1 MKITAIIQARMGSTR
16 LPGKVLMDLG
26 GETVLC
32 RVVRRL
38 RRASMI
44 QEVAVATTESPRD
57 EPIIEACRQL
67 GVAYFCGP
75 EQDVLDRYFRAVQQF
90 GSDAVVRITSDC
102 PLIDP
107 ELVDQVVDSFV
118 AHHADF
124 GCNVLPRKYPRGL
137 DTEVF
142 TAEALRKVWQLSDQP
157 HQREHVTSLFYERPG
172 SFRHATVSG
181 EQDYS
186 CYRWTL
192 DTPEDLCLIRAIYS
206 HFEHRDDFAWREV
219 LALMERLPEL
229 ASLNAHIEQKPVRE
243 NENAQ
248 VY

>member
-44 QEVAVATTESPRD
+44 QEVVVATTESAID
-57 EPIIEACRQL
+57 EPVIEACRQL
-67 GVAYFCGP
+67 GVAYFRGS
-75 EQDVLDRYFRAVQQF
+75 EQDVLDRYFRAAQQF
-90 GSDAVVRITSDC
+90 GSNAVVRITSDC

-107 ELVDQVVDSFV
+107 ELVDRVVDSFV
-118 AHHADF
+118 EHHADF
-124 GCNVLPRKYPRGL
+124 ACNVLPRKYPSGL

-142 TAEALRKVWQLSDQP
+142 TAEALKKAWQLSDQP
-157 HQREHVTSLFYERPG
+157 HQREHVTSLFYERPDI
-172 SFRHATVSG
+172 FRHAPVCG
-181 EQDYS
+181 KQDYS

-192 DTPEDLCLIRAIYS
+192 DTSEDLRLIRAIYS
-206 HFEHRDDFAWREV
+206 HFERRDDFGWREV

-229 ASLNAHIEQKPVRE
+229 ATLNAHIVQKPVRG

-248 VY
+248 VS

>member
-1 MKITAIIQARMGSTR
+1 MGSTR

-44 QEVAVATTESPRD
+44 QEVAVATTESARD

-107 ELVDQVVDSFV
+107 ELVDRVIDSLV
-118 AHHADF
+118 EHHADF
-124 GCNVLPRKYPRGL
+124 ACNVLPRKYPRGL

-142 TAEALRKVWQLSDQP
+142 TAEALKKAWQLSDQP
-157 HQREHVTSLFYERPG
+157 HQREHVTSLFYERPDI
-172 SFRHATVSG
+172 FRHAPVCG

-192 DTPEDLCLIRAIYS
+192 DTPEDLRLIRAIYS
-206 HFEHRDDFAWREV
+206 HFERSDDFGWREV

-229 ASLNAHIEQKPVRE
+229 ATLNAHIVQKPVRE
-243 NENAQ
+243 NENVQ
-248 VY
+248 VS